1 LSSVTTRGQNLAPS
15 VRLLD
20 PQAEDLLAAIDAHA
34 ERDVDGLVAH
44 RAFVADLDPQGIEE
58 HQRVERFQRPV
69 LPLGDLVQHRV
80 GDRADQLGRDVD
92 AAELGQ
98 GPLALPDRHAP
109 GVHRHDLVVEA
120 RQPPAVLG
128 DQLRIEGREAIARHR
143 DAQLAAVGEQRLLA
157 VAVAAV
163 GPALGRLAVEMVVHL
178 GVQRPLRQRTFQL
191 VDEAILAEGSLR
203 ITAGQELIQQL
214 VRDHRRFAS
223 CHARVPSFPAS

>member
-1 LSSVTTRGQNLAPS
+1 MA
-15 VRLLD
+15 LD
-20 PQAEDLLAAIDAHA
+20 LAHA
-34 ERDVDGLVAH
+34 
-44 RAFVADLDPQGIEE
+44 
-58 HQRVERFQRPV
+58 
-69 LPLGDLVQHRV
+69 
-80 GDRADQLGRDVD
+80 
-92 AAELGQ
+92 
-98 GPLALPDRHAP
+98 HATRIQ
-109 GVHRHDLVVEA
+109 RHDLLIEA
-120 RQPPAVLG
+120 GKAPLVLG

-223 CHARVPSFPAS
+223 CHARVPSFPSS